1 MQHTQKKME
10 IRKEKLYIEDRMRG
24 SNIYQIG
31 FLKVNNDNIKEVIFI
46 EIKAE
51 NSPKLNFVNK

>member
-1 MQHTQKKME
+1 ME

-24 SNIYQIG
+24 SNIYQTG
-31 FLKVNNDNIKEVIFI
+31 FLKVNNDNIKDVIFI

-51 NSPKLNFVNK
+51 NSPKLIFVNK

>member
-51 NSPKLNFVNK
+51 NSPKLIFVNK

>member
-1 MQHTQKKME
+1 MQHTHKKME